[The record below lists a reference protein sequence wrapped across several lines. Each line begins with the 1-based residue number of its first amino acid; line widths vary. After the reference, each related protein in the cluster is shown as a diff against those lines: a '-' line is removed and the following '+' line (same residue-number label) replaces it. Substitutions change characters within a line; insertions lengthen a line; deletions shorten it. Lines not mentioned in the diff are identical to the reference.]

1 MKRPLKIG
9 RTAFGGRPGG
19 ASLPTPFGGFTG
31 AAWLL
36 ASPAL

>member
-19 ASLPTPFGGFTG
+19 ASGMGLTRSHKATKVRRD
-31 AAWLL
+31 
-36 ASPAL
+36 